1 MNPTT
6 SNTGTLVLFAGS
18 PTATPANG
26 STSNLGLK
34 LAGATGA
41 VKYKTYNAD
50 LSSLSTVVAGTR
62 NFYYRL
68 QPSLTVTGASVTASK
83 VYDGTTLASN
93 AVITGGTASAAVD
106 GDSMGFTP
114 LGATYSTADVG
125 TNKSMSLSL
134 RAISS
139 SPSWS
144 VSGYATT
151 ATGTTAT
158 GTITAAPLVVQANDD
173 ARFVTLSDVAGY
185 AGVSYSGF
193 VNQETSAVLGGTLAI
208 ARSSPG
214 TNSAGQYTLTPSGL
228 TATNYNITYRTGT
241 YTIVPANQ
249 LLIRVADASM
259 VYGSAPN
266 YSVTSAKYLMPD
278 GSVVDLTAQLSLS
291 AGTYTL
297 NDGASGNAQFA
308 LALNSPTTSTSN
320 NPVVGLWNVTAT
332 GAVTTSPNFSNTLSV
347 VGTQTITPRPLAVTA
362 TAAPKVYDGTTTV
375 PTLSLSDDRVAGD
388 LFTLS
393 NADASFASKNAATGV
408 TVNVTGVAASGTDV
422 SNYQVPASTSTTA
435 NITPKALSLSGL
447 SANAK
452 TYDGTTTATL
462 SSNGSLSGVLGVDDV
477 QVDSSA
483 AVSAFANKNVGVAKT
498 VNVTGVVLGGA
509 DVGNY
514 SLANPFTTTAD
525 ITAKALTVS
534 GTAVANKVYDGTPA
548 ATLSGGSLVGLVA
561 TDEPNVMLT
570 QAGSFANKDAGNAKA
585 VTAANTLSGSEAGN
599 YSLTQPSGLSA
610 NITPKTLIVKAN
622 NDANF
627 FAVPDSTTV
636 FNGVAYSGFVAGES
650 SANLTFANGSGPTV
664 SSSLT
669 ALQRSTMGTYA
680 NVLTPAGVN
689 TGNYSPSYQTG
700 DFTVVPAD
708 KLLIRVPNTTATY
721 GSASAVATPTASYYS
736 STYGSVVSN
745 VTVTSNAGAFDL
757 VDADYGGSVTVRLA
771 PTTLPAQRSASGN
784 ANVGTY
790 NLAATSVS
798 NLVGANFSN
807 TVEVLGVQTI
817 TPKALTISATASA
830 KTYDGGYTAAVTLAS
845 TDAVS
850 GDALLY
856 DKTSALFANKNVGVG
871 RAVAVQGLTLGGADA
886 GNYTLTGGYTTPTSN
901 YTVNPLALTASI
913 ASASST
919 YGAVVVPGAASFS
932 NVVGAD
938 AVTPSAVSIV
948 SPLYSTSN
956 KLKAGTYAQS
966 ITATLGG
973 ADAVNYVLSNG
984 FTTLTNNYTV
994 NPLALTGSIATG
1006 STTYG
1011 ATLVP
1016 GAVTL
1021 TNVVGSDVVTP
1032 TASVTVAAG
1041 NTSTA
1046 GKLKAGSYSGIE
1058 YVSALSG
1065 NDAGNYSYGAVT
1077 GNYTVT
1083 PLALVANIT
1092 SGSSVYGSALVLGTP
1107 SFSNVVG
1114 ADVVTPSVVSIV
1126 SPAYSTSNNLV
1137 AGSYQVVGSNFSKT
1151 SNNFNG
1157 NKAKVLHPLPRTPPN
1172 CTASYANPRGGTN

>member
-1 MNPTT
+1 MC
-6 SNTGTLVLFAGS
+6 SS
-18 PTATPANG
+18 
-26 STSNLGLK
+26 
-34 LAGATGA
+34 
-41 VKYKTYNAD
+41 D
-50 LSSLSTVVAGTR
+50 L
-62 NFYYRL
+62 
-68 QPSLTVTGASVTASK
+68 GASVTASK

-93 AVITGGTASAAVD
+93 AVVTGGTASAAVD

-114 LGATYSTADVG
+114 NGATYSTADVG

-362 TAAPKVYDGTTTV
+362 SAAPKVYDGTTTV

-534 GTAVANKVYDGTPA
+534 GTTVANKVYDGTPA

-807 TVEVLGVQTI
+807 SVEVLGVQTI

-871 RAVAVQGLTLGGADA
+871 RAVAVQGLSLGGADA
-886 GNYTLTGGYTTPTSN
+886 GNYILQNVTAASTADITAKALTVTAPSVSKTYDGTTSASGVATMGALGSGDVVNAAATLVFNNKNVGAGNKTVQASGVTIKDGANADMTGNYSISYVDDTASTISAKALTVSGTTVSNKVYDGTTTASLSNGTLVGVVVADAANVTLTQAGTFADKNVGVAKVVTAANTIGGTESGNYTLTQPTGLSADITAKALGLDIPGATRTYDGSTSITPTGAIGLTGVIGGD
-901 YTVNPLALTASI
+901 TVNLGVGSVTGFVNKNVGVNKPVTYTGFVLNGTDATNYSLPANPASTADITAKALTVSGTTVANKV
-913 ASASST
+913 
-919 YGAVVVPGAASFS
+919 Y
-932 NVVGAD
+932 D
-938 AVTPSAVSIV
+938 AT
-948 SPLYSTSN
+948 T
-956 KLKAGTYAQS
+956 
-966 ITATLGG
+966 TATLNTGVFVPYE
-973 ADAVNYVLSNG
+973 ADYY
-984 FTTLTNNYTV
+984 F
-994 NPLALTGSIATG
+994 
-1006 STTYG
+1006 
-1011 ATLVP
+1011 
-1016 GAVTL
+1016 
-1021 TNVVGSDVVTP
+1021 
-1032 TASVTVAAG
+1032 
-1041 NTSTA
+1041 
-1046 GKLKAGSYSGIE
+1046 
-1058 YVSALSG
+1058 
-1065 NDAGNYSYGAVT
+1065 
-1077 GNYTVT
+1077 
-1083 PLALVANIT
+1083 
-1092 SGSSVYGSALVLGTP
+1092 
-1107 SFSNVVG
+1107 
-1114 ADVVTPSVVSIV
+1114 
-1126 SPAYSTSNNLV
+1126 
-1137 AGSYQVVGSNFSKT
+1137 YQ
-1151 SNNFNG
+1151 
-1157 NKAKVLHPLPRTPPN
+1157 
-1172 CTASYANPRGGTN
+1172 